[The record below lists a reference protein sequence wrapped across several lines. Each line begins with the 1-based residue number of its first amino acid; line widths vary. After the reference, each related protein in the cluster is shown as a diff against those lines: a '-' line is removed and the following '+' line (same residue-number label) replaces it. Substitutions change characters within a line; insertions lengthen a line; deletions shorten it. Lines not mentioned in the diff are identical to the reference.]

1 MVIKKKKQKQKL
13 IRNLITKSF
22 CDLFVIKLINTVVNK
37 KNSKW
42 SNPINSSQQHVVVN
56 KTSVCEREREGETEK
71 EEEKLTR

>member
-1 MVIKKKKQKQKL
+1 MVFKKKK
-13 IRNLITKSF
+13 TKTKVNKELDYQVLLWSF
-22 CDLFVIKLINTVVNK
+22 CNQINTVVNK

-56 KTSVCEREREGETEK
+56 KTSACVRERERETEK